1 MTYSEEEIKRLA
13 DLVSFIDDTDL
24 HQALAEQN
32 KALASEITKF
42 HIEVVMLKGIQEL
55 SRELGRNPR
64 YLELRDFMKEKIFK
78 GEAGNVALE
87 EKMDEVLPILQK
99 KKLMTKKMGITKLGR
114 IAVAAKETASHSNKD
129 RKTIH

>member
-1 MTYSEEEIKRLA
+1 MLINRVKYETMINKMTHGEARESNDEMSKIKVR
-13 DLVSFIDDTDL
+13 
-24 HQALAEQN
+24 ER
-32 KALASEITKF
+32 
-42 HIEVVMLKGIQEL
+42 IQK
-55 SRELGRNPR
+55 
-64 YLELRDFMKEKIFK
+64 LRDFMKEKIFK